1 MEPTFLSM
9 GKEIVVYYSHFLV
22 VVAVTVFFSWSIS
35 RLLVV
40 LGMIIN
46 FILLSARKEL
56 MFLGLDVILF
66 GIVIQI
72 NLKN

>member
-1 MEPTFLSM
+1 M

-46 FILLSARKEL
+46 FILLSTKKEL
-56 MFLGLDVILF
+56 MFLGLDVIFLA
-66 GIVIQI
+66 IVIQI